1 MTPSQA
7 RNAIRKCLKAIIDP
21 RPDQADVDR
30 LWHYFGACCAYCC
43 QQLDRGLRNAHID
56 HLVPESKGGA
66 NRLANLVLSC
76 GKCNGD
82 EKREAS
88 WEDFLVNKC
97 RGNSQ
102 ELQLRRTRILDWI
115 ELNGSV
121 QGLADHQI
129 ELIEAAF
136 DRINTTLTACVS
148 ELRASRG
155 A

>member
-7 RNAIRKCLKAIIDP
+7 RNAIRKCLKSIIDP
-21 RPDQADVDR
+21 RPDQHDVDR
-30 LWHYFGACCAYCC
+30 LWNYFSARCAYCG
-43 QQLDRGLRNAHID
+43 QQMDRGLRNAHVD
-56 HLVPESKGGA
+56 HLVAESTGGS

-97 RGNSQ
+97 GGNTQ
-102 ELQLRRTRILDWI
+102 ELQLRRAKILDWI

-121 QGLADHQI
+121 QGLANHQS

-136 DRINTTLTACVS
+136 NRINFTFTACVS
-148 ELRASRG
+148 DLRAIRD

>member
-7 RNAIRKCLKAIIDP
+7 RNAIRKCLKSIIAP

-30 LWHYFGACCAYCC
+30 LWDYFGACCAYCR
-43 QQLDRGLRNAHID
+43 QQLDRGLRNAHVD
-56 HLVPESKGGA
+56 HLVAESNGGS

-97 RGNSQ
+97 GANTQ
-102 ELQLRRTRILDWI
+102 ELQLRRAKILDWI

-121 QGLADHQI
+121 QVLANHQI
-129 ELIEAAF
+129 EPIEAAF
-136 DRINTTLTACVS
+136 NRINTTFTACVG
-148 ELRASRG
+148 ELRAKRD

>member
-1 MTPSQA
+1 M
-7 RNAIRKCLKAIIDP
+7 
-21 RPDQADVDR
+21 
-30 LWHYFGACCAYCC
+30 
-43 QQLDRGLRNAHID
+43 DRGLRHAHVD
-56 HLVPESKGGA
+56 HLVAESTGGS

-88 WEDFLVNKC
+88 WEEFLVNKC
-97 RGNSQ
+97 GDNIQ
-102 ELQLRRTRILDWI
+102 ELQLRRTRIRDWI

-121 QGLADHQI
+121 QGLANHQI

-136 DRINTTLTACVS
+136 TRINTTFTACVS
-148 ELRASRG
+148 ELRAIRD